1 MQDIRFGLRT
11 LVHRPGSSILIVLV
25 LALGI
30 GANTAMF
37 SIVNAVLLRPLPY
50 KDSNRLTLVWQS
62 SDQHRSTGEW
72 FNTYSE
78 FQEWQRHAHSFEKL
92 AALTW
97 AVTDKPLLWHG
108 KTQNVLAIPVSVD
121 FFSMLEVPAEA
132 GRTFQPNDLSQD
144 CTAVLSH
151 SFWQNQLGAPADLL
165 GQSVPLDQHECRII
179 GIMPKDFSFYPMQAA
194 LWTLITPNSRYERDP
209 WRSVTGVFGRL
220 KPGVNRTAAQSE
232 LEMLEQNILPQAPAD
247 LSLPPRAVPVVLDL
261 QSEFTWL
268 AGRNLRTA
276 LLVLLAAVLL
286 VLFIA
291 CVNVANLRLAQ
302 AADRQKELAIRASLG
317 ARRTRI
323 VRQLVIESM
332 LLSSTGALVGG
343 LMAFAAVRLFR
354 AMGPLELPPG
364 NAVEVD
370 WVVLGFT
377 VVLAIVAA
385 GLFGLAP
392 AWKASRLDLNEA
404 LKAAGQGLSQNKMAR
419 RAGSLLVAC
428 EVGLS
433 LILLIGAGLLIQSL
447 ARLTSTPVGFH
458 TDHLLTASVHLPQ
471 KRYANPDQKI
481 QFRDR
486 LAEQV
491 ASIPGVQGVSLAS
504 SLYLAGSNILA
515 VEGRTF
521 SRDRAEYNV
530 ANDFVDDNFLQVM
543 GIPLLHG
550 RGLGSEDRRS
560 TQPVALINQALAER
574 YFPNEDPIGHEI
586 KMGPPEGKNPWL
598 TIIGI
603 VGNVKTVTV
612 FQEMGYVTP
621 PAVYQPFAQN
631 PPDSMS
637 LFVRTH
643 DDPNA
648 AVDPLEQKLQA
659 LDADI
664 TLANVKTMKES
675 LAELQSQPRFR
686 TILLSA
692 FAALALVL
700 AALGIYGVLM
710 HSVVRRTREIGLR
723 MALGATRG
731 SVLRMILKQ
740 ALSTVVIGLASGLI
754 AAVFL
759 VRLAAGLLYDVRPDN
774 PWILASVSAVLI
786 LIALCASYFPAR
798 RATRIDPLE
807 ALRSE

>member
-1 MQDIRFGLRT
+1 MPDLDYKGYLKLDELLKLQQPLADPPSHDESLFII
-11 LVHRPGSSILIVLV
+11 VHQVFELWFK
-25 LALGI
+25 LALHEI
-30 GANTAMF
+30 DK
-37 SIVNAVLLRPLPY
+37 V
-50 KDSNRLTLVWQS
+50 
-62 SDQHRSTGEW
+62 
-72 FNTYSE
+72 
-78 FQEWQRHAHSFEKL
+78 FE
-92 AALTW
+92 
-97 AVTDKPLLWHG
+97 
-108 KTQNVLAIPVSVD
+108 
-121 FFSMLEVPAEA
+121 M
-132 GRTFQPNDLSQD
+132 
-144 CTAVLSH
+144 
-151 SFWQNQLGAPADLL
+151 
-165 GQSVPLDQHECRII
+165 LDQ
-179 GIMPKDFSFYPMQAA
+179 D
-194 LWTLITPNSRYERDP
+194 D
-209 WRSVTGVFGRL
+209 
-220 KPGVNRTAAQSE
+220 
-232 LEMLEQNILPQAPAD
+232 
-247 LSLPPRAVPVVLDL
+247 
-261 QSEFTWL
+261 
-268 AGRNLRTA
+268 
-276 LLVLLAAVLL
+276 
-286 VLFIA
+286 
-291 CVNVANLRLAQ
+291 
-302 AADRQKELAIRASLG
+302 
-317 ARRTRI
+317 
-323 VRQLVIESM
+323 VIESER
-332 LLSSTGALVGG
+332 LIRRLTSI
-343 LMAFAAVRLFR
+343 VRLFV
-354 AMGPLELPPG
+354 PKLSVLETMMPS
-364 NAVEVD
+364 D
-370 WVVLGFT
+370 F
-377 VVLAIVAA
+377 
-385 GLFGLAP
+385 
-392 AWKASRLDLNEA
+392 
-404 LKAAGQGLSQNKMAR
+404 
-419 RAGSLLVAC
+419 
-428 EVGLS
+428 
-433 LILLIGAGLLIQSL
+433 
-447 ARLTSTPVGFH
+447 
-458 TDHLLTASVHLPQ
+458 
-471 KRYANPDQKI
+471 I

-550 RGLGSEDRRS
+550 RGFGSEDRRS

-710 HSVVRRTREIGLR
+710 HSVVRRTREIGVR

-786 LIALCASYFPAR
+786 LVALCASYFPAR